1 MKTVGGL
8 TCIKKPKLTLY
19 EKLKI
24 SYSPEKYVTQNL
36 SPNVRSCIAQ
46 FRLGVLPLHVET
58 GRFSGKPKDQRVCK
72 MCNSNVVEDEL
83 HFLFMCERY
92 NDLRYTLYQK
102 ISKYYSDFK
111 SLTLYEKLHLL
122 SEQPIILGNFIQKA
136 FSKRQALLYE

>member
-1 MKTVGGL
+1 
-8 TCIKKPKLTLY
+8 
-19 EKLKI
+19 
-24 SYSPEKYVTQNL
+24 
-36 SPNVRSCIAQ
+36 
-46 FRLGVLPLHVET
+46 
-58 GRFSGKPKDQRVCK
+58 